1 MSLAPLDFIDGGGNH
16 RDEQAD
22 LVSGNYIPSR
32 AIADPVTGNRAAVGS
47 VTGDDKA
54 ISSAYGLFVAA
65 VGQMRNIIGNF
76 DDWANAG
83 LDFIAPRGV
92 MPVSAMLAKAY
103 DATSTTSVAP
113 GTGSTTLLVGDT
125 TGFTLNSPITLEPG
139 AANQE
144 AALVTAIIAN
154 TSVSVTFPAGGAVFT
169 HTQPFAVQMFRET
182 MPREAPGGTGVAL
195 VSLDGTNP
203 TYRTGAV
210 AQTLY
215 STAAAVLVEIV
226 GSATATVRVKQ
237 ITIWA
242 QAATLHYAELTL
254 LRCTAASAGT
264 PAVANNG
271 QHDTTDGA
279 GTAVVNYYTAA
290 AAEGTGH
297 LVTGAQPLNTSAPSA
312 TMPLVKT
319 VWNFCENGAK
329 GLILRGISDILEVYN
344 NTTGLGTAT
353 FGFEAVWEED

>member
-22 LVSGNYIPSR
+22 LVGGNYIPSR

-47 VTGDDKA
+47 VTGDNKT

-139 AANQE
+139 TANQE

-169 HTQPFAVQMFRET
+169 HTQPFAVQMFQET

-210 AQTLY
+210 AQTLF

-226 GSATATVRVKQ
+226 GSPTATVRVKQ

-242 QAATLHYAELTL
+242 QAATLH
-254 LRCTAASAGT
+254 
-264 PAVANNG
+264 
-271 QHDTTDGA
+271 
-279 GTAVVNYYTAA
+279 
-290 AAEGTGH
+290 
-297 LVTGAQPLNTSAPSA
+297 
-312 TMPLVKT
+312 
-319 VWNFCENGAK
+319 
-329 GLILRGISDILEVYN
+329 
-344 NTTGLGTAT
+344 
-353 FGFEAVWEED
+353 